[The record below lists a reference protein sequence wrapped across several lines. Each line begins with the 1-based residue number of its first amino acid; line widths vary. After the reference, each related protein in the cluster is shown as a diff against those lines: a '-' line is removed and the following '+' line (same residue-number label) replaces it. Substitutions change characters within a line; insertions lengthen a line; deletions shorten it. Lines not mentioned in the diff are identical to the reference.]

1 MRETKVND
9 LYQDLRDWKYFG
21 RNEDPQKNHTKRI
34 KAAVKGIGGQ
44 PRQKI
49 TETPHMRK
57 DFLSPQHLTG
67 LETSNEWSNS
77 FFLPRKQARM
87 RK

>member
-34 KAAVKGIGGQ
+34 KAGV
-44 PRQKI
+44 
-49 TETPHMRK
+49 
-57 DFLSPQHLTG
+57 
-67 LETSNEWSNS
+67 W
-77 FFLPRKQARM
+77 
-87 RK
+87 